1 MQHPKYLLIKDY
13 TYDLPEQKIAKYPLS
28 ERDSSKILVYK
39 NHSIQQDSYSNIA
52 SHLPENSLLVFN
64 NTKVLEARIL
74 FQKTT
79 GAVIEIFVL
88 EPHDQYDDIAS
99 AMSQKENAW
108 WKCLIGGAGK
118 WKRGM
123 ALTKRI

>member
-1 MQHPKYLLIKDY
+1 
-13 TYDLPEQKIAKYPLS
+13 
-28 ERDSSKILVYK
+28 
-39 NHSIQQDSYSNIA
+39 

-74 FQKTT
+74 FQKPT

-88 EPHDQYDDIAS
+88 EPHDQYNDIAS

-123 ALTKRI
+123 VLTKRVKNSGATVILDARIAEKLADSFTIE